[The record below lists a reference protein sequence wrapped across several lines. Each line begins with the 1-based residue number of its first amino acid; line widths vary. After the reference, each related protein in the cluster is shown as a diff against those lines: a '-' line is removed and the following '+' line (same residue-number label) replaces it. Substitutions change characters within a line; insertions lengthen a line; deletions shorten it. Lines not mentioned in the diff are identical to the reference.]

1 LDVGGYLGETAFLFH
16 KWGAAHLTVYEPDP
30 LLARFVEQ
38 NLKLNRVNFNFRPS
52 FVGVCCSEKSVDWNT
67 VLSEK
72 FDIAKVDREGCE
84 VFLLDVAD
92 EVLAKVP
99 EWVIECHRPA
109 VLHKLGRKFS
119 KAGFSV
125 RFKPY
130 YWDGPLYNLVG
141 KFTSIG
147 DSIPKTTS
155 LTLLYAKY
163 IVDNSMLSG
172 DKFLK

>member
-1 LDVGGYLGETAFLFH
+1 MSMT
-16 KWGAAHLTVYEPDP
+16 LTCM
-30 LLARFVEQ
+30 
-38 NLKLNRVNFNFRPS
+38 S
-52 FVGVCCSEKSVDWNT
+52 
-67 VLSEK
+67 
-72 FDIAKVDREGCE
+72 CE
-84 VFLLDVAD
+84 DFLLDVAD
-92 EVLAKVP
+92 EVLTRGP

-130 YWDGPLYNLVG
+130 YRTADCNLVG
-141 KFTSIG
+141 KFISIG

-163 IVDNSMLSG
+163 PTVAPLLN
-172 DKFLK
+172 